1 VALPRLVED
10 MFLKSYIE
18 VDLDFAV
25 VRAAMQLRPPRW
37 LDGVTEAAEEDGAR
51 LLVEV
56 GLEFGGHEFARRA
69 VLEVGDTVVGERLAS
84 LQLRIRV
91 EDQTWLFPTLD
102 GTLDAAWLGPG
113 RTHLALDALYDPPLG
128 VVGNVVDRALLHR
141 VAEVVA
147 HRFLEN
153 AAAHLLAQA
162 EPAGKERPS
171 T

>member
-1 VALPRLVED
+1 
-10 MFLKSYIE
+10 MFLKTYIE

-25 VRAAMQLRPPRW
+25 VRAAMLQRPPRW
-37 LDGVTEAAEEDGAR
+37 LDGLMDAVEADGSR

-69 VLEVGDTVVGERLAS
+69 VLEAGDPVIGERLAS
-84 LQLRIRV
+84 LPLRLRV

-153 AAAHLLAQA
+153 AAANLLAQA
-162 EPAGKERPS
+162 RPAGQGQSPA
-171 T
+171 